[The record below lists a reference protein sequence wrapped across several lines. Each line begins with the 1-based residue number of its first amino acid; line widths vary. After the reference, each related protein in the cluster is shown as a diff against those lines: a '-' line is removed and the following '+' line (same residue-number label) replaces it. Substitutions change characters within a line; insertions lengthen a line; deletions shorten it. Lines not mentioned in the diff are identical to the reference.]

1 MTISDVGSTES
12 PVMQKRLSASFV
24 YRIVGFVIIFVCA
37 SVFVPRFLTA
47 QNILNLIRQVFLLT
61 LVSYGVALSLLVKGL
76 DLSVGSVA
84 ALSSCLAATLISNGQ
99 VTLGIG
105 VGLAMGALC
114 GLANGFLIT
123 GLGVPDFITTFSM
136 MYVARGLAYTYTGGG
151 ATYRF
156 PSSFLWLGKGYIGLF
171 PVVIVVSLALMLVIH
186 LLLRKTVFGKEIY
199 ATGMNKVAAV
209 YSGISVRRV
218 VTAVYVLSGLL
229 AGFAGLT
236 YVARMNAAAADLGGM
251 WSLQA
256 VAACVIGGITFEGG
270 EGSILG
276 LILGASVIEIIS
288 NCVNLLGIPSRM
300 QDFVLGFMII
310 TVVALDY
317 YIKRNVKR

>member
-1 MTISDVGSTES
+1 
-12 PVMQKRLSASFV
+12 MQNKLSASFM
-24 YRIVGFVIIFVCA
+24 YRIVGFVIIFACA
-37 SVFVPRFLTA
+37 SLFVPRFLTGP
-47 QNILNLIRQVFLLT
+47 NILNLIRQVFLLA

-76 DLSVGSVA
+76 DLSIGSVA
-84 ALSSCLAATLISNGQ
+84 ALSSCLAAAPLSQDQ
-99 VTLGIG
+99 VALGIV
-105 VGLAMGALC
+105 VGLAIGVLC
-114 GLANGFLIT
+114 GFANGLLIT

-156 PSSFLWLGKGYIGLF
+156 PSSFLWLGKGYIGPF
-171 PVVIVVSLALMLVIH
+171 PMVIVVSVVLMLAIH
-186 LLLRKTVFGKEIY
+186 FMLQKTVFGKEIY

-218 VTAVYVLSGLL
+218 VTAVYALSGLL
-229 AGFAGLT
+229 AGFAGLI

-276 LILGASVIEIIS
+276 LILGASVIEIIN
-288 NCVNLLGIPSRM
+288 NCVNLLGIPSRF